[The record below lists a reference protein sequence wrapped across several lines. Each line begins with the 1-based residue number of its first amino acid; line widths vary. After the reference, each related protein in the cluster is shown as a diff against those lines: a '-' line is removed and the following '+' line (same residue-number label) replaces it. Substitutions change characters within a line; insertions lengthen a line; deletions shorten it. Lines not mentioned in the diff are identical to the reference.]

1 MKNGCIGN
9 VGAPSEEELS
19 LINKFTRRTFSA
31 DEVYAFSVVLCDN
44 DVDRDFERF
53 SDDALCKMAELF
65 VGKTGIFDHSHKS
78 ENQCARIFSCEA
90 QDVPD
95 RKTRLGE
102 PYKRLFARAYTPK
115 SQRSEELIL
124 DIDAGIKKEVSVGCS
139 MGSSRCSICGEPF
152 GSCNHIKGRTYK
164 SGGVKKLCYFELSDP
179 RDAYEWSFVAV
190 PAQREAGVV
199 KSYSSEDIEI
209 GGILKSAENGN
220 VTLSGSEAK
229 MLSERIK
236 SLDAIAADAGN
247 FLKCK
252 RDELVKLL
260 MPSAN
265 EKICALVGE
274 MLDEMEPAR
283 LYKLYKEAQSAD
295 DEPRSQLLT
304 HKTKINND
312 KNKIFMI

>member
-1 MKNGCIGN
+1 MTSMPASK
-9 VGAPSEEELS
+9 
-19 LINKFTRRTFSA
+19 RRSA
-31 DEVYAFSVVLCDN
+31 LA
-44 DVDRDFERF
+44 
-53 SDDALCKMAELF
+53 A
-65 VGKTGIFDHSHKS
+65 
-78 ENQCARIFSCEA
+78 
-90 QDVPD
+90 
-95 RKTRLGE
+95 
-102 PYKRLFARAYTPK
+102 
-115 SQRSEELIL
+115 
-124 DIDAGIKKEVSVGCS
+124 
-139 MGSSRCSICGEPF
+139 SRCSICGEPF
-152 GSCNHIKGRTYK
+152 GSCDHIKGRTYK

-236 SLDAIAADAGN
+236 SLDAIAADAGK

-312 KNKIFMI
+312 KNKTFMI